1 MSFSKL
7 TWCVKAS
14 FRGYV
19 EAAGGTVILGDGAER
34 ADDGAFVF
42 HALPDG
48 DLTISPDGSA
58 SGAQR
63 FEGSVTFEAHGGM
76 LKSTITDLALEACE
90 DGLLLSSLD
99 TAMNQRYDIARVAL
113 AETVEDGAFTFRTE
127 ITLDGMMLI
136 ADNYPPGTELDP
148 LQLNQE

>member
-1 MSFSKL
+1 MQFVSDWAILAAARSTREQTISFSKL

-76 LKSTITDLALEACE
+76 LKSTITDLAL
-90 DGLLLSSLD
+90 
-99 TAMNQRYDIARVAL
+99 
-113 AETVEDGAFTFRTE
+113 
-127 ITLDGMMLI
+127 
-136 ADNYPPGTELDP
+136 
-148 LQLNQE
+148 